1 MLCESATALGIKPA
15 AGLALGT
22 AIGSVQDARLGPS
35 GSASNCYAAVACPT
49 LQALQAAHNRSLE
62 VLAEAEARLK
72 DEAAA
77 KAGRDAKAQQVCAHV
92 LVGTLGCQYYCV
104 MC

>member
-1 MLCESATALGIKPA
+1 MP
-15 AGLALGT
+15 
-22 AIGSVQDARLGPS
+22 
-35 GSASNCYAAVACPT
+35 NAAVVCAT

-77 KAGRDAKAQQVCAHV
+77 KAGRDAKAQQVCCV
-92 LVGTLGCQYYCV
+92 DRTLRVSAQLCRVC
-104 MC
+104 